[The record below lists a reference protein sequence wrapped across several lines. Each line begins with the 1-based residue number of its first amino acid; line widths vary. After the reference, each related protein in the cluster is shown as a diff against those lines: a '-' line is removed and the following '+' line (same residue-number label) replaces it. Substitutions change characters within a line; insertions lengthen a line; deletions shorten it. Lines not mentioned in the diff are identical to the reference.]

1 MKLHREGRKTSP
13 DEYLQWPSSKQNDHY
28 HISFLKRNFNHMKWG
43 IKMKNVTV
51 LGAGIMGHGA
61 AQLFAQ
67 AGKNVRIRAR
77 RETSLEKARE
87 LITNSLEII
96 VEKEMLTEKEMEQ
109 ALARITYTTD
119 LLEAI
124 QDTDFILESIPEVLE
139 QKLDIYEIIED
150 AVSDKTIIASNTS
163 TFPLEGLTQRAKHPE
178 RFIITHFF
186 NPPQLV
192 PIVEIAK
199 FEQTDED
206 IINTTYDLMEEIG
219 KSPVVLNKEITG
231 FIVNRVQV
239 AMLREA
245 FHLIEAEVATAED
258 IDIAMKGSMGF
269 KWAFCG
275 PMESQDLAGLQTT
288 EAMVGNIMK
297 DLSNTRDVP
306 SFLAEMVE
314 NGEHGIRTNQGFYK
328 YDDHGEKAIH
338 TRDDDFLDLLKLQKG
353 KETKDKT
360 VSSSK

>member
-1 MKLHREGRKTSP
+1 MTRG
-13 DEYLQWPSSKQNDHY
+13 
-28 HISFLKRNFNHMKWG
+28 F
-43 IKMKNVTV
+43 KMENITV
-51 LGAGIMGHGA
+51 LGAGVMGHGA

-67 AGKNVRIRAR
+67 AGKKVRIRAR

-87 LITNSLEII
+87 LITNSFKIM
-96 VEKEMLTEKEMEQ
+96 VKKEMLAQNEMDQ

-124 QDTDFILESIPEVLE
+124 QGADFILESIPEVLE
-139 QKLDIYEIIED
+139 QKLDTYEVIEN
-150 AVSDKTIIASNTS
+150 AVSEKTIISSNTS
-163 TFPLEGLTQRAKHPE
+163 TFQLEALTQNAKHPE

-192 PIVEIAK
+192 PVVEIVK
-199 FEQTDED
+199 FEKTDEN
-206 IINTTYDLMEEIG
+206 IINTTYNLMKEIG

-245 FHLIEAEVATAED
+245 LYLMEEGVATAED

-306 SFLAEMVE
+306 PFLAEMVE
-314 NGEHGIRTNQGFYK
+314 NDHLGIRTNQGFYK
-328 YDDHGEKAIH
+328 YDDHGEEVIH
-338 TRDDDFLDLLKLQKG
+338 TRDDHFLDLLKLQQD
-353 KETKDKT
+353 KEKKDKT
-360 VSSSK
+360 GLK

>member
-1 MKLHREGRKTSP
+1 ME
-13 DEYLQWPSSKQNDHY
+13 N
-28 HISFLKRNFNHMKWG
+28 IA
-43 IKMKNVTV
+43 V
-51 LGAGIMGHGA
+51 LGAGVMGHGA

-77 RETSLEKARE
+77 RKTSLEKARV
-87 LITNSLEII
+87 LITNSLKVM
-96 VEKEMLTEKEMEQ
+96 VEKEMLSTSEMEQ
-109 ALARITYTTD
+109 TLGRITYTTD

-124 QDTDFILESIPEVLE
+124 QDADFILESIPEVFE
-139 QKLDIYEIIED
+139 QKLETYEAIESN
-150 AVSDKTIIASNTS
+150 VSEKTIISSNTS
-163 TFPLEGLTQRAKHPE
+163 TFPLDELTQKAKHPE

-192 PIVEIAK
+192 PIVEIVK
-199 FEQTDED
+199 FGKTDEYMV
-206 IINTTYDLMEEIG
+206 NQTYELIKEIG

-245 FHLIEAEVATAED
+245 FHLIESEVATAED
-258 IDIAMKGSMGF
+258 IDNAMKGSMGF

-297 DLSNTRDVP
+297 DLSNTRKVP
-306 SFLAEMVE
+306 SFLKEMVE
-314 NGEHGIRTNQGFYK
+314 NEQHGIRTNQGFYK

-338 TRDDDFLDLLKLQKG
+338 TRDDHFLELLKLRN
-353 KETKDKT
+353 KDKT
-360 VSSSK
+360 VSVGK